1 MRRAPCIT
9 IPRNNGACCSMARP
23 SGFRAGRKFR
33 SGRAISGARR
43 EMCRTRC
50 GLDRTAPACL
60 TSSARRGP
68 STKRPG
74 PASASSKSANKN
86 KKIAATIGRRHLVK
100 ITRRNLLA
108 ASAAF
113 AVTPALAQPA
123 KNMTLVVPFPP
134 GGSTDALARLLQP
147 HLQTTLCRTV
157 LVENKSGAAGS
168 LGAIQVAKS
177 APDGATFLVTFDSH
191 AVIPSILEKPG
202 VDVEKDLLPVF
213 LVGTAPYVL
222 AANAE
227 RPYKSIADVIAACK
241 ASPGA
246 VKYASV
252 GIGTLGHL
260 AMTVLGS
267 KAAVE
272 TTHVP
277 YRGGGPAMND
287 VLGGHVDLIAGSAA
301 LVSAQLGTNL
311 LRPILQL
318 GRQRLPALPDTPTAI
333 EAGFPDF
340 ETLAWWGI
348 FAPTGTPP
356 DIVAALATASK
367 EILSEPA
374 TAAQLKETQ
383 QMTLLL
389 EDGPAF
395 KTFFDKQVAI
405 WGKVVKDNNIRA

>member
-1 MRRAPCIT
+1 
-9 IPRNNGACCSMARP
+9 MARP
-23 SGFRAGRKFR
+23 SGFRAVRKFR

-74 PASASSKSANKN
+74 PASASSKSANKT

-134 GGSTDALARLLQP
+134 GGSTDALARLLQS
-147 HLQTTLCRTV
+147 HLQSRLGRTV

-202 VDVEKDLLPVF
+202 LDVEKDLLPVF

-227 RPYKSIADVIAACK
+227 RPYKTIADVIAACK
-241 ASPGA
+241 ANPGA

-260 AMTVLGS
+260 AMTVLGK
-267 KAAVE
+267 KAGVE
-272 TTHVP
+272 ITHVP

-287 VLGGHVDLIAGSAA
+287 VLGGHVDMIIGSAA
-301 LVSAQLGTNL
+301 LITAQLGTNM
-311 LRPILQL
+311 LRPILQM
-318 GRQRLPALPDTPTAI
+318 GRERMPVLKDTQTAI

-340 ETLAWWGI
+340 ETLAWWGV
-348 FAPTGTPP
+348 FAPKDTPP
-356 DIVAALATASK
+356 DVIASMAKSVK

-374 TAAQLKETQ
+374 VAVQLQETQ

-389 EDGPAF
+389 ADGKEF
-395 KTFFDKQVAI
+395 STFFAKQVSI
-405 WGKVVKDNNIRA
+405 WGQVVRENNIKA